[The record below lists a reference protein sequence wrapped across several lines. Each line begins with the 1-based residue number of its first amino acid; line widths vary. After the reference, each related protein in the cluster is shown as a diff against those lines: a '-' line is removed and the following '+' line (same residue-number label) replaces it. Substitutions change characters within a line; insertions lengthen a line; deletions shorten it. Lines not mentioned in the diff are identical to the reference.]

1 MDLPEIYIQ
10 KYVCESHVI
19 YLVPGCFINLPP
31 LTVSV
36 DKFTIYFPIR
46 SVFCDALFW

>member
-19 YLVPGCFINLPP
+19 YLILVYFVNFPP
-31 LTVSV
+31 LTISV
-36 DKFTIYFPIR
+36 KKFTIYFPIR
-46 SVFCDALFW
+46 SVFCGALF